1 MYYLLNKSTNPYFN
15 LALEEYLFLNDKYN
29 DDIII
34 IWRNEESIFIGKNQ
48 NPYQEVYYD
57 VIEKGEIPILR
68 RISGG
73 GTVYHDLGN
82 INMSFIQKNRQL
94 HEIDFFGAH

>member
-1 MYYLLNKSTNPYFN
+1 M
-15 LALEEYLFLNDKYN
+15 
-29 DDIII
+29 I

-48 NPYQEVYYD
+48 NPYQEVYHD

-82 INMSFIQKNRQL
+82 I
-94 HEIDFFGAH
+94 